1 MILVTGSHE
10 AVWLDHGHV
19 YNLLSQWL
27 VLGFGANRAFYVAAG
42 WYCNLGWNMMHCFSC
57 MHVRVFSPAVRHTGG
72 WPIFVM
78 RQWIFFI
85 FRSSRGKTHSGHNHP
100 APGRCLGPRC
110 LMPTITSTS
119 YAARDD
125 YSMCAHQCCL
135 CTQDD
140 RKVRFTLL
148 IKFLNDSIQN
158 VKLSKIYLEVR
169 HAVQTM

>member
-72 WPIFVM
+72 WPECFSVFPLDERKNTLAIPP
-78 RQWIFFI
+78 R
-85 FRSSRGKTHSGHNHP
+85 T
-100 APGRCLGPRC
+100 LPRC
-110 LMPTITSTS
+110 FMPPSQALLVRRQRI
-119 YAARDD
+119 
-125 YSMCAHQCCL
+125 MCAHQCCL
-135 CTQDD
+135 CKTIGYSTGTSTVPYL
-140 RKVRFTLL
+140 RIFY
-148 IKFLNDSIQN
+148 
-158 VKLSKIYLEVR
+158 LSL
-169 HAVQTM
+169 